1 MSDATQLTKARITTL
16 EGRIGALQIEGE
28 KIRDGIVH
36 LMERVQAVVSKRWDD
51 QTAVRKGL
59 DIGDDYQPENP
70 RESLENAI
78 LARASNPQLSLNGS
92 HREIEV
98 E

>member
-1 MSDATQLTKARITTL
+1 MTEETSLVKARISTL
-16 EGRIGALQIEGE
+16 EGRIGALQIESE
-28 KIRDGIVH
+28 KIRDGVVH
-36 LMERVQAVVSKRWDD
+36 LMERVQAVVSKRLDD

-59 DIGDDYQPENP
+59 DIGDDYQPANP
-70 RESLENAI
+70 RTSLENAI